1 MVSLIKEFHTETAIS
16 SLRTSLILFPLAG
29 SCWLTGRYTSC
40 LSSFLATKVGLF
52 CSTGNVLLH
61 WVKLVPLDWIS
72 SVWLVWFY
80 WTGSALL
87 GWFGSWF
94 IYRAGPV
101 PPVVGVL
108 GRFGSSGLVYLHW
121 ACPLPPGCFG
131 SSGWFLSDG
140 LVLFLLAALVPLG
153 WFGWLLCAPMLAIE
167 IGGWRQKLLWHQH
180 FR

>member
-94 IYRAGPV
+94 I
-101 PPVVGVL
+101 
-108 GRFGSSGLVYLHW
+108 FIGLVRFLLLWVYW
-121 ACPLPPGCFG
+121 A
-131 SSGWFLSDG
+131 G
-140 LVLFLLAALVPLG
+140 LVPLALFISIGLVHFLLAALVPLAGSSPMG
-153 WFGWLLCAPMLAIE
+153 WSCSSWLLWFHWADLA
-167 IGGWRQKLLWHQH
+167 GCSVHQCWQ
-180 FR
+180 